1 MARRSSRCAL
11 SLAVLALIGS
21 TGCKAPSF
29 RGPQIQSP
37 PSGFLLQ
44 NDQYQQRRMFPD
56 REATMHSAWIRTV
69 GDSHSGIFI
78 NGHAGVLTIEDAAA
92 AQDEA
97 RRQAAN
103 AETTFGDIESMR
115 IDGRTAWGWTEKVET
130 PTLGIAW
137 VAYRTVVAYDTV
149 SYAIEFNSNDPAFGR
164 AAPDTL
170 RTVISSFEIGNTE
183 YNLPLIAMTIGAML
197 LGVIMMRARAQAQSE
212 RLRCIQLAHVPT
224 PEERGQADHPSA

>member
-1 MARRSSRCAL
+1 VARRSSRCAL

-37 PSGFLLQ
+37 PSGFLLH

-130 PTLGIAW
+130 PTLGFAW
-137 VAYRTVVAYDTV
+137 VAY
-149 SYAIEFNSNDPAFGR
+149 AIEFHSSDPAFGR